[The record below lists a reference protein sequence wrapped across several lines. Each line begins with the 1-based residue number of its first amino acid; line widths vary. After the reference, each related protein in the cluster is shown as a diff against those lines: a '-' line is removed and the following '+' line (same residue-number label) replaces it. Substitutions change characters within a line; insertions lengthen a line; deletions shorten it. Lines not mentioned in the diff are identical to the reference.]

1 MNAAG
6 HEYAG
11 IVLVE
16 AEELPELGRS
26 FFNRPVR
33 LAKPHSAS
41 HTEKFWGSLAV
52 GLMLSAMSAA
62 QGPAQAVETA
72 GAAAVESIQL
82 QTQASQE
89 TTLYFPDYVD
99 GDGWLAQLVIG
110 NLDADRS
117 VPVEVEVYDQQGQRV
132 SRFFSSET
140 RFELPAQG
148 SRILRSSGTGP
159 IRRGWIRVRSQAD
172 SVSGLLTYRHTSTGV
187 AVGVAPVEPRDHFAL
202 FVEESSEIG
211 TGLAIFKP
219 DAAPE
224 IEFFV
229 RDQAG
234 NDPLG
239 QNLSL
244 GGFLQR
250 AQTVPEWFHQ
260 IDVTLRG
267 DFRGLLFLR
276 SRNGSSFAPL
286 GLRFGKRSGSL
297 SAVPVIPFPGQDEEG
312 APNPSQPAQPE
323 AGTLYFPDYVD
334 GDGWSVQLVL
344 GNLDPAR
351 AATVDIDV
359 YDEQGRRI
367 RGLFIWNRF
376 DIPAQ
381 GSRVLK
387 SSGRTQIR
395 RGWIEVGTDSGSVRG
410 LLVYRHADTGIEV
423 SVAPIE
429 TRDHFALFVEES
441 SEIGTGLALFKP
453 EAAPGIELR
462 FRDEAGKDP
471 IGDVLTIDDF
481 WQRARTLLE
490 WIPGEDMAFLE
501 DFRGMLFLRSTDGS
515 SFAPLGLRFGK
526 RQGSL
531 WAVPAIP
538 VSGPPPTV
546 TLSASPAA
554 IEWGGSS
561 TLTWSSTNAASA
573 SITPGIGAVPA
584 SGSRTV
590 SPTATTTYLITVVDP
605 EGRTATASATVTV
618 APPADLVVDEPS
630 VSDSTL
636 SPGQSF
642 ELTATV
648 RNQGASRSGA
658 TTLHWYRSGDAAIS
672 TGDTSVG
679 TDAVSALAAA
689 GTSDESI
696 RLSAPRSAGTYFYG
710 ACVEPAGGESDTGNN
725 CSAGAKVT
733 VESTR
738 STPPSR
744 PDAVK
749 VTFDECSK
757 RMNEQE
763 GESAVTVR
771 LTFHARRDV
780 YRLHFY
786 LYFLDGQHQPGY
798 SLNPSGTQ
806 WVGDL
811 SAGQKHSHTA
821 QGHVKS
827 SSSAL
832 RCAVGYFY
840 TERPQP

>member
-1 MNAAG
+1 M
-6 HEYAG
+6 
-11 IVLVE
+11 
-16 AEELPELGRS
+16 S
-26 FFNRPVR
+26 D
-33 LAKPHSAS
+33 
-41 HTEKFWGSLAV
+41 FWGSLAV
-52 GLMLSAMSAA
+52 GLMLSATSAA
-62 QGPAQAVETA
+62 QGPDQAVETA
-72 GAAAVESIQL
+72 GAAADGPIQL
-82 QTQASQE
+82 QTQASEE

-99 GDGWLAQLVIG
+99 GDGWSAQLAIG
-110 NLDADRS
+110 NLDPDRS

-132 SRFFSSET
+132 PRFFSSET

-148 SRILRSSGTGP
+148 SRILRSSGAGA
-159 IRRGWIRVRSQAD
+159 IRRGWIRVRSQAE
-172 SVSGLLTYRHTSTGV
+172 SVSGLLTYRHAGTGV

-244 GGFLQR
+244 GGFLQL

-276 SRNGSSFAPL
+276 SRNDSSFAPL

-297 SAVPVIPFPGQDEEG
+297 SAVPVIPFPGQDEDG

-351 AATVDIDV
+351 RATVDVDV
-359 YDEQGRRI
+359 YDQQGRRV
-367 RGLFIWNRF
+367 RGLFIWDRF

-387 SSGRTQIR
+387 SSGSTPIR
-395 RGWIEVGTDSGSVRG
+395 RGWIEVGTDSGPVRG

-423 SVAPIE
+423 SVAPIDP
-429 TRDHFALFVEES
+429 RDHFALFVEES

-481 WQRARTLLE
+481 RQRARTLPE
-490 WIPGEDMAFLE
+490 WIPGEDLAFLE
-501 DFRGMLFLRSTDGS
+501 DFRGMLILRSTDGS

-538 VSGPPPTV
+538 VPGPPPTV

-554 IEWGGSS
+554 IEWGGSA

-590 SPTATTTYLITVVDP
+590 SPTATTTYLITAVDA

-642 ELTATV
+642 ELAATV
-648 RNQGASRSGA
+648 RNQGTSRSG
-658 TTLHWYRSGDAAIS
+658 RDDAAL
-672 TGDTSVG
+672 VP
-679 TDAVSALAAA
+679 L
-689 GTSDESI
+689 
-696 RLSAPRSAGTYFYG
+696 R
-710 ACVEPAGGESDTGNN
+710 
-725 CSAGAKVT
+725 
-733 VESTR
+733 
-738 STPPSR
+738 
-744 PDAVK
+744 
-749 VTFDECSK
+749 
-757 RMNEQE
+757 
-763 GESAVTVR
+763 
-771 LTFHARRDV
+771 RRDDINRRYV
-780 YRLHFY
+780 GGNGR
-786 LYFLDGQHQPGY
+786 GERPGRVGRQRRVDPIERAA
-798 SLNPSGTQ
+798 LGRNVLLRRVRRAGRRGERHRQQLLVRRGGHGGVSGAS
-806 WVGDL
+806 G
-811 SAGQKHSHTA
+811 
-821 QGHVKS
+821 
-827 SSSAL
+827 SSAASAASPFAWL
-832 RCAVGYFY
+832 GIYVGRMQF
-840 TERPQP
+840 RS

>member
-1 MNAAG
+1 M
-6 HEYAG
+6 
-11 IVLVE
+11 
-16 AEELPELGRS
+16 
-26 FFNRPVR
+26 
-33 LAKPHSAS
+33 
-41 HTEKFWGSLAV
+41 
-52 GLMLSAMSAA
+52 
-62 QGPAQAVETA
+62 ETA
-72 GAAAVESIQL
+72 GAAAEGPVQL
-82 QTQASQE
+82 QTQAGQE

-99 GDGWLAQLVIG
+99 GDGWSAQLVIG
-110 NLDADRS
+110 NLDGDRS

-148 SRILRSSGTGP
+148 SRILRSGGTGA
-159 IRRGWIRVRSQAD
+159 IRRGWIRVRSQAE
-172 SVSGLLTYRHTSTGV
+172 SVSGLLTYRHTGTGI

-219 DAAPE
+219 DAVPE
-224 IEFFV
+224 IEFFL

-239 QNLSL
+239 QNLGL

-250 AQTVPEWFHQ
+250 ARTLPEWFDQ
-260 IDVTLRG
+260 IDVTFHG

-276 SRNGSSFAPL
+276 SRNDSSFAPL
-286 GLRFGKRSGSL
+286 GLRFGKRNGSL
-297 SAVPVIPFPGQDEEG
+297 SAVPVIPFPGPDEEG
-312 APNPSQPAQPE
+312 APNPSQPARPE

-351 AATVDIDV
+351 TATVDVDA
-359 YDEQGRRI
+359 YDQQSRPV
-367 RGLFIWNRF
+367 RGLFTWTRF

-381 GSRVLK
+381 GFRVLK

-410 LLVYRHADTGIEV
+410 LLVYRHAGTGIEV
-423 SVAPIE
+423 SVAPVE
-429 TRDHFALFVEES
+429 PRDHFALFVEES
-441 SEIGTGLALFKP
+441 NEIGTGLALFKP
-453 EAAPGIELR
+453 DAAPGIELR

-471 IGDVLTIDDF
+471 IGEVLAIDDF
-481 WQRARTLLE
+481 QQRARTLPE

-501 DFRGMLFLRSTDGS
+501 DFRGMLFLRSMDGS

-554 IEWGGSS
+554 IEWGESA
-561 TLTWSSTNAASA
+561 TLTWSSMNAESA

-590 SPTATTTYLITVVDP
+590 SPTATTTYLITVVDAK
-605 EGRTATASATVTV
+605 GRTATASATVTV
-618 APPADLVVDEPS
+618 TPPADLVVDEPS

-636 SPGQSF
+636 RPGQSF
-642 ELTATV
+642 DLTATV
-648 RNQGASRSGA
+648 RNQGPSRSDA
-658 TTLHWYRSGDAAIS
+658 TTLRWYRSRDATIS

-696 RLSAPRSAGTYFYG
+696 RLNAPRSAGTYYYG

-725 CSAGAKVT
+725 CSAGVKVT

-738 STPPSR
+738 SPPPPR
-744 PDAVK
+744 PDPME

-757 RMNEQE
+757 RVNEQD
-763 GESAVTVR
+763 GETAVTVR

-780 YRLHFY
+780 YRLHFV
-786 LYFLDGQHQPGY
+786 LYFLDGQHVPEA

-806 WVGDL
+806 SVGDL

-821 QGHVKS
+821 QGRVKS
-827 SSSAL
+827 TSSTL
-832 RCAVGYFY
+832 TCAVIYSY
-840 TERPQP
+840 AEAP